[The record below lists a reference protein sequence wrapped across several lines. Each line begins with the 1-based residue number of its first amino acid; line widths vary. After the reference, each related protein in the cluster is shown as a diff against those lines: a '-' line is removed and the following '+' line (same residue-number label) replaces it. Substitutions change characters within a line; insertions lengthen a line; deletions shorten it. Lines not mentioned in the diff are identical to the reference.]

1 MLDDST
7 IQLQNANGHLKWKE
21 KTNATLQNEKTTK
34 SSAQLHVLYTKQ
46 PWLAFGSVAQVP
58 SLCSY
63 NFIPDINGIN
73 VGCLIVNPP
82 RPLNKMIILIKLG
95 GVSIPIVNFWNLI
108 AGIMEVG
115 AEVVEA
121 KEEDEE
127 EEEKKERRLRRRTT
141 KLELR
146 KKVSTIA
153 MPGAGLFLLFWGL
166 QRGYLCGPVFLLFL
180 IRVL

>member
-82 RPLNKMIILIKLG
+82 AP
-95 GVSIPIVNFWNLI
+95 
-108 AGIMEVG
+108 
-115 AEVVEA
+115 
-121 KEEDEE
+121 
-127 EEEKKERRLRRRTT
+127 
-141 KLELR
+141 
-146 KKVSTIA
+146 
-153 MPGAGLFLLFWGL
+153 
-166 QRGYLCGPVFLLFL
+166 
-180 IRVL
+180 